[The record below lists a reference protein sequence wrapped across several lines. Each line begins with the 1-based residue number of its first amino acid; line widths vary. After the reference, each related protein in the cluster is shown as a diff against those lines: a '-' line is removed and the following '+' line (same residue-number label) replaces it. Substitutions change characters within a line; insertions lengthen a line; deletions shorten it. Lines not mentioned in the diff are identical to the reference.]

1 MPIGIQRL
9 NAKRS
14 HPNDRIIFIK
24 PLKGRDEKVAQDF
37 LERIAAQCLPIMKEH
52 HLSVMSLEQY
62 EFNRE
67 FVGRNFN
74 AGEIIQLVLKSQSGR
89 WLPFEYVQMVM
100 MHELAHC
107 KQMNHSRAFWAVR
120 NNYAEQ
126 MRGLWQRGYF
136 GEGIWGRGALL
147 GTGQFQNNVA
157 LPSEPLPE
165 HLCGGTYRSR
175 GRKRKIKPILSYKE
189 QRERRILKKFG
200 ANGTA
205 LGADEETKVKLE
217 GGKRTQA
224 KPRVA
229 GSARGRELRAAAA
242 LARFDQPKKEP
253 EEDIK
258 NEVKDE
264 DSGESE
270 YEDDPADIKN
280 EDAVD
285 IDGKVIKDGK
295 GRGMIKVCEDE
306 NPDDQDAQNELQEL
320 QASVKQWRQT
330 HLEFKREPV
339 NEAEVAAVPP
349 QNQAAESSRKQEPMI
364 RNPKQESPPRV
375 KVKEEPNDDQEAPI
389 LDIAST
395 TPTIKREARDD
406 PRSIATS
413 HPTSPPSASSTA
425 SPSAEKQ
432 RATATATESAT
443 MTAPKSN
450 GAAAAATTAED
461 GRDSEAE
468 SICGV
473 CSFANSALSI
483 TCAVC
488 SHVLDPASVPNAW
501 RCEGA
506 ACQGSEY
513 LNPGDFGV
521 CGVCGHS
528 KRKKQG

>member
-1 MPIGIQRL
+1 
-9 NAKRS
+9 
-14 HPNDRIIFIK
+14 
-24 PLKGRDEKVAQDF
+24 
-37 LERIAAQCLPIMKEH
+37 MKEH

-100 MHELAHC
+100 MHE
-107 KQMNHSRAFWAVR
+107 AFWAVR

-126 MRGLWQRGYF
+126 MRGLWQRGYS
-136 GEGIWGRGALL
+136 GEGLWGRGALL

-175 GRKRKIKPILSYKE
+175 GRKRKVKPKLSYKE
-189 QRERRILKKFG
+189 QKERRILKKFG

-242 LARFDQPKKEP
+242 LARFDQPKNEP

-295 GRGMIKVCEDE
+295 GRGMIKVCEDK

-320 QASVKQWRQT
+320 QASVKQWQQT
-330 HLEFKREPV
+330 HLKFKREPV
-339 NEAEVAAVPP
+339 DEAEAATVPP
-349 QNQAAESSRKQEPMI
+349 QNPVADSSHKEVPTI
-364 RNPKQESPPRV
+364 REPKQEVLPRV
-375 KVKEEPNDDQEAPI
+375 KVKEEPDDDQEAPI
-389 LDIAST
+389 LDIASA
-395 TPTIKREARDD
+395 TPTIKRETRDE
-406 PRSIATS
+406 PRSIATRHS
-413 HPTSPPSASSTA
+413 IAPPSAESVT
-425 SPSAEKQ
+425 
-432 RATATATESAT
+432 ATATASAT
-443 MTAPKSN
+443 MPAPKSN
-450 GAAAAATTAED
+450 RAAAATTTAEE
-461 GRDSEAE
+461 RQESEAE

-521 CGVCGHS
+521 CGVCGQS

>member
-14 HPNDRIIFIK
+14 QPNDRIIFIK

-37 LERIAAQCLPIMKEH
+37 LERIAAQCLPVMREN
-52 HLSVMSLEQY
+52 HLSVMSLEEY
-62 EFNRE
+62 EPNPE

-74 AGEIIQLVLKSQSGR
+74 AGEIVQLVLKSRSGR

-120 NNYAEQ
+120 NQYAEQ
-126 MRGLWQRGYF
+126 MRGLWQRGYT
-136 GEGIWGRGALL
+136 GDGIWGRGTLL
-147 GTGQFQNNVA
+147 QTGQFQNNVA
-157 LPSEPLPE
+157 LPGEPLPE

-175 GRKRKIKPILSYKE
+175 GRKRKAKPKLSYKE
-189 QRERRILKKFG
+189 QKERRILKKFG
-200 ANGTA
+200 ANGVA

-242 LARFDQPKKEP
+242 LARFDQKKEP

-258 NEVKDE
+258 FEPKDE
-264 DSGESE
+264 DSTESE
-270 YEDDPADIKN
+270 YEDDPVDIKA

-285 IDGKVIKDGK
+285 IDGKRILDGK

-320 QASVKQWRQT
+320 RASVKQWRQT
-330 HLEFKREPV
+330 HLNFKRE
-339 NEAEVAAVPP
+339 NEPSA
-349 QNQAAESSRKQEPMI
+349 STSRDAPKKELQEKKPATTGRPSKQP
-364 RNPKQESPPRV
+364 SPPRV
-375 KVKEEPNDDQEAPI
+375 KVKKEEDDEVQEVPI
-389 LDIAST
+389 SA
-395 TPTIKREARDD
+395 
-406 PRSIATS
+406 IATAAS
-413 HPTSPPSASSTA
+413 IKTEAQDGPQTIPDHRPTSPPRAAPRSGDSGSTPSNITTSSI
-425 SPSAEKQ
+425 P
-432 RATATATESAT
+432 
-443 MTAPKSN
+443 
-450 GAAAAATTAED
+450 ATTLPAEV
-461 GRDSEAE
+461 S
-468 SICGV
+468 CGV
-473 CSFANSALSI
+473 CSFANPGLAI

-501 RCEGA
+501 RCRSA
-506 ACQGSEY
+506 ACQGSQY

-521 CGVCGHS
+521 CGVCGQS
-528 KRKKQG
+528 KKQD

>member
-443 MTAPKSN
+443 MTAPN
-450 GAAAAATTAED
+450 
-461 GRDSEAE
+461 EAE